1 MSETPA
7 NPSPIHD
14 LPPVEAPTAGFI
26 IQLFVIPAL
35 IVGVVVVVWLLFGK
49 LAGGERDAKS
59 YVEKL
64 KGDSA
69 DWRAAYELANLIQ
82 NDANLAQDGELL
94 GELTALLDQE
104 LSTEANPKFDQ
115 FLALTLG
122 GFKTLDAKPVG
133 GKPVDPLAT
142 LAAALD
148 PKHAPTIRI
157 AAAAS
162 LAKHGA
168 RLDGKLESDVA
179 VNALAKASD
188 ASEPEVRQIT
198 AYALGFFDGDA
209 AITALRGRLTDE
221 DRFARYNAAIALG
234 RKGDPNAVAVFR
246 EILTPE
252 AIGQVVKFE
261 TKTETENKI
270 EEIQLQG
277 LDALQTSVQAG
288 NPTLAKLL
296 RPELEGLSKAGQAG
310 VRSRAGELTTLLA
323 STE

>member
-1 MSETPA
+1 MSETSA
-7 NPSPIHD
+7 KPSPIHE

-104 LSTEANPKFDQ
+104 LRTEANPKFDQ

-148 PKHAPTIRI
+148 PNHAATIRI

-168 RLDGKLESDVA
+168 RLDGKLESEVA
-179 VNALAKASD
+179 VDALAKASD
-188 ASEPEVRQIT
+188 AIEPEVRQIT

-209 AITALRGRLTDE
+209 AITALEGRLTDE

-246 EILTPE
+246 EILTPK
-252 AIGQVVKFE
+252 AIGQFVKFE

-277 LDALQTSVQAG
+277 LDALQTSVRAG

-310 VRSRAGELTTLLA
+310 VRSRAGELMKLLA